1 MKIDSPF
8 QNNQNNDTQELVELL
23 AAIRDMA
30 LGFQMFLPA
39 NAKQL
44 LARVNAK
51 LKVYGK

>member
-8 QNNQNNDTQELVELL
+8 QNNNQENQELVELL

-44 LARVNAK
+44 LARVHAK

>member
-1 MKIDSPF
+1 MDIKSPF
-8 QNNQNNDTQELVELL
+8 QNNNQENQELVELL

-30 LGFQMFLPA
+30 MGFQMFLPA

-44 LARVNAK
+44 LTRVNAK

>member
-8 QNNQNNDTQELVELL
+8 QAGNKQEVEELVSML

-30 LGFQMFLPA
+30 MGFQMFLPA

-44 LARVNAK
+44 LANVNAK